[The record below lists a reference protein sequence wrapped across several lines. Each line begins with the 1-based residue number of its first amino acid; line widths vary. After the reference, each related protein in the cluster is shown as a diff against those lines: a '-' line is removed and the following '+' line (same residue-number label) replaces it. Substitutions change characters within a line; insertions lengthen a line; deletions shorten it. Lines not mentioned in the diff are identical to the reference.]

1 MNASFIRSSLEV
13 PYFHH
18 NMALKNLVLAA
29 GKRETV
35 DSKKT
40 WLQSTILMSLMW
52 DNVTEINFNIF
63 GQEKIRK
70 HLGSKIMEVNRCR
83 PAASNENILANR
95 QEFFLTNVAPMQ
107 SITDIVLLDFWL
119 MLLYWMFI
127 SFYATIYFFVKKF
140 IFPNL
145 YISMNA
151 IFECLYMIF
160 CLRKGNQ
167 LCNFVTIEG
176 KERECHPKHI
186 QLRIAGE
193 SITPNMYVR
202 TSNISFHVLD
212 NILVL

>member
-63 GQEKIRK
+63 GREKIRK
-70 HLGSKIMEVNRCR
+70 NLGSKIMEVSKCR
-83 PAASNENILANR
+83 PAASNENILATR
-95 QEFFLTNVAPMQ
+95 QEFFLTKVAPMQ

-127 SFYATIYFFVKKF
+127 SFYATIFCNEIYF
-140 IFPNL
+140 
-145 YISMNA
+145 S
-151 IFECLYMIF
+151 ECLHFNEYNIWMS
-160 CLRKGNQ
+160 L
-167 LCNFVTIEG
+167 
-176 KERECHPKHI
+176 
-186 QLRIAGE
+186 
-193 SITPNMYVR
+193 YVFLFEKR
-202 TSNISFHVLD
+202 GISYV
-212 NILVL
+212 IL